1 MKLSSN
7 PFFVLRLPCSSGRR
21 EIVSAAEELSFI
33 LDPDVCSS
41 AQNDLINL
49 GKRLTAEIGWFPELD
64 KDAVIQIQ
72 ERIDSNEELA
82 TDDLTQLSRLN
93 ATLYNFSISDED
105 DPYEIGY
112 AILDIDEQ

>member
-1 MKLSSN
+1 M
-7 PFFVLRLPCSSGRR
+7 
-21 EIVSAAEELSFI
+21 SFI

-112 AILDIDEQ
+112 AILDIDE